1 SNPYPTSQSCTVP
14 VNGQCG
20 SSDGQSFTSQPTT
33 NLCSQGTASSVSG
46 SGPWYWTCQGS
57 NGGSTAS
64 CSAQKTTPTCTW
76 TCDSWSACVSG
87 IQTRNCYSS
96 PSGCVGSN
104 PYPTSQSCT
113 VPVNGQC
120 GSSDG
125 QSFTSQ
131 PTNGLCNSG
140 NPSSVSGSGPWHWTC
155 NGTGGGISV
164 NCSAQKTLIPVNGQC
179 GSSDGG
185 TFGSA
190 PTTNLCSQGTASSVS
205 GSGPWSW
212 ACYGINGGST
222 VSCSAQKTAVPING
236 QCGYANNNSYDSQ
249 PTSGLCY
256 QGTASTVT
264 GSGPWHWTCQGS
276 NGGSTVSCVAQ
287 KILIP
292 VYGQCG
298 SSNGQYFTSQP
309 TSGLCYQGTA
319 STVTGSGPWYWTCQG
334 ENGGSSAN
342 CSASKT
348 STAVDGQC
356 GSANGGTFGSAPTAN
371 LCSQGTASSVSG
383 SGPWFWACYGING
396 GSTVSCSAQKTTP
409 TCTWT
414 CDSWSACVSGIQTRN
429 CYSSPSGCV
438 GSNPYPTSQS
448 CISAVNGICGPS
460 SGGNFTSQ
468 PTTGLCNSGY
478 PSGVTG
484 YGPWYWTCYGQ
495 SGGSDASCMAYKIQT
510 NQAPSVYAGSY
521 KEVQSGQSIY
531 LDATASD
538 PQGYSLTYSWN
549 CNGGSLSNY
558 NVLNPTFYAPIVYSN
573 TTYVCT
579 LTVIN
584 TVGMSASSS
593 VNIYVRAN
601 ANYQQPPIVYAG
613 SSKTIQSGQSI
624 YLDATASDP
633 QGYSLTYSWNCNGG
647 SLSNYNVLNPT
658 FYAPIVYSDTTYTCT
673 LTVTNNR
680 GQSSSSS
687 VSIYVKSNT
696 QSYSNLTVTTYN
708 ATSVTTNSAVLNGAV
723 SGYNVGGSVGAKF
736 TYGRGNNL
744 NMTVNVN
751 NNLTVGERFSATI
764 YNLEKAKAYSF
775 RAEATG
781 SNGVTVYGNTLK
793 FITAPDSPFNFNA
806 YFNGSNGVNLSWSTG
821 SGACYTVI
829 TRKIGAYPASSTD
842 GIIVYLGTG
851 NSYFDQNIY
860 TNKTYYYRAW
870 SVGCD
875 EGLYSWSDSAYAK
888 KTVSTYVETK
898 GSIYVPPVS
907 VVRNVDVQITGKN
920 ITKNGV
926 VGKVISAAPGDEVEV
941 NITVSSADAHAL
953 ENVILTNILPT
964 NIDNVSNI
972 RLNGKNYAGDVNG
985 TILLGTIPINQAK
998 TLTFTIKIGNGA
1010 ANQTLINK
1018 VSANAKNA
1026 ESVEDML
1033 QINVSSAIVAGAT
1046 NGEACP
1052 SASVASAE
1060 VNGGWWWNLLWLLLG
1075 LIVGLIIFLIVYFIM
1090 KKRNEKKQ
1098 AEAPVAV
1105 PAYGR
1110 DRYFSIQQ

>member
-1 SNPYPTSQSCTVP
+1 LAAPDLVVTDIFNYRCPCYIGVTVCNQGTDMSGMFRIGLTKGSITIYSDPVIIDSTIPLKTPCATAYFLPYFLNIDPNNSYTVTATADWFKDIQETNEGNNTLTKTVP
-14 VNGQCG
+14 GCGSVSVVNGSC
-20 SSDGQSFTSQPTT
+20 
-33 NLCSQGTASSVSG
+33 GTA
-46 SGPWYWTCQGS
+46 
-57 NGGSTAS
+57 NGGSFA
-64 CSAQKTTPTCTW
+64 
-76 TCDSWSACVSG
+76 
-87 IQTRNCYSS
+87 
-96 PSGCVGSN
+96 
-104 PYPTSQSCT
+104 
-113 VPVNGQC
+113 
-120 GSSDG
+120 
-125 QSFTSQ
+125 
-131 PTNGLCNSG
+131 
-140 NPSSVSGSGPWHWTC
+140 
-155 NGTGGGISV
+155 
-164 NCSAQKTLIPVNGQC
+164 
-179 GSSDGG
+179 
-185 TFGSA
+185 SA
-190 PTTNLCSQGTASSVS
+190 PTSNLCATGTASSVS

-236 QCGYANNNSYDSQ
+236 QCGYANNNSYD
-249 PTSGLCY
+249 
-256 QGTASTVT
+256 
-264 GSGPWHWTCQGS
+264 
-276 NGGSTVSCVAQ
+276 
-287 KILIP
+287 
-292 VYGQCG
+292 
-298 SSNGQYFTSQP
+298 SQP

-521 KEVQSGQSIY
+521 KEV
-531 LDATASD
+531 
-538 PQGYSLTYSWN
+538 
-549 CNGGSLSNY
+549 
-558 NVLNPTFYAPIVYSN
+558 
-573 TTYVCT
+573 
-579 LTVIN
+579 
-584 TVGMSASSS
+584 
-593 VNIYVRAN
+593 
-601 ANYQQPPIVYAG
+601 
-613 SSKTIQSGQSI
+613 QSGQSI

-898 GSIYVPPVS
+898 DQFMSH
-907 VVRNVDVQITGKN
+907 QF
-920 ITKNGV
+920 
-926 VGKVISAAPGDEVEV
+926 
-941 NITVSSADAHAL
+941 
-953 ENVILTNILPT
+953 
-964 NIDNVSNI
+964 
-972 RLNGKNYAGDVNG
+972 
-985 TILLGTIPINQAK
+985 Q
-998 TLTFTIKIGNGA
+998 
-1010 ANQTLINK
+1010 
-1018 VSANAKNA
+1018 
-1026 ESVEDML
+1026 
-1033 QINVSSAIVAGAT
+1033 
-1046 NGEACP
+1046 
-1052 SASVASAE
+1052 
-1060 VNGGWWWNLLWLLLG
+1060 
-1075 LIVGLIIFLIVYFIM
+1075 
-1090 KKRNEKKQ
+1090 
-1098 AEAPVAV
+1098 
-1105 PAYGR
+1105 
-1110 DRYFSIQQ
+1110 